1 MDGFQVIDEIQKS
14 LQNTFGKI
22 GDFLPTLLSAL
33 VILIIGWFI
42 AKMIKWALIKVLR
55 AIKIDTVADNVGI
68 NGYLAKGGI
77 KKNASGLIAT
87 LGYWTIMFTV
97 LTMFFNTLGLDVV
110 SNLLTDVI
118 SYIPNIIIACLLLIV
133 GMYLAEFVSG
143 LVVGALKGGDFEN
156 PDMVGRIAYGAVMFF
171 TIAIVLDQL
180 GIGANIV
187 NTVVTVI
194 MSGAGLAFAIAFG
207 LGGKDWAAGIM
218 NKYLKK

>member
-1 MDGFQVIDEIQKS
+1 MDGFKVIDEIQKS

-22 GDFLPTLLSAL
+22 GDFLPTLISAL
-33 VILIIGWFI
+33 IILIIGWII
-42 AKMIKWALIKVLR
+42 AKIIKWALLKLLR
-55 AIKIDTVADNVGI
+55 AVKIDNVADRVGI

-77 KKNASGLIAT
+77 RKKSSGLIAT
-87 LGYWTIMFTV
+87 LGYWTVMFTV

-110 SNLLTDVI
+110 SNLLTEVI

-156 PDMVGRIAYGAVMFF
+156 PEFVGRIAYGAVMFF
-171 TIAIVLDQL
+171 TIALVLDQL
-180 GIGANIV
+180 GIGQNIV

>member
-1 MDGFQVIDEIQKS
+1 MDGFKVIDEIQKS

-33 VILIIGWFI
+33 VILIIGWII
-42 AKMIKWALIKVLR
+42 AKMIKWALLKVLR
-55 AIKIDTVADNVGI
+55 AVKIDTVADNVGI
-68 NGYLAKGGI
+68 NGYLTKGGI

-110 SNLLTDVI
+110 SNLLTEVI
-118 SYIPNIIIACLLLIV
+118 SYIPNIIVACLLLIV

-180 GIGANIV
+180 GIGQNIV

-218 NKYLKK
+218 NKYLRK

>member
-1 MDGFQVIDEIQKS
+1 MDGFKVIDEIQKS

-22 GDFLPTLLSAL
+22 GDFLPTLLSAI
-33 VILIIGWFI
+33 VILIIGWII
-42 AKMIKWALIKVLR
+42 AKIIKWALLKVLR
-55 AIKIDTVADNVGI
+55 AVKIDAVADRVGV

-77 KKNASGLIAT
+77 KKKSSGLIAT
-87 LGYWTIMFTV
+87 LGYWMIMFTV
-97 LTMFFNTLGLDVV
+97 LTMFFDTLGLEVV

-118 SYIPNIIIACLLLIV
+118 SYIPNIIVGCLLLIV

-143 LVVGALKGGDFEN
+143 LVVGALKGGEFEN
-156 PDMVGRIAYGAVMFF
+156 PEFVGRIAYGAVMFF
-171 TIAIVLDQL
+171 TIAIVLDQI
-180 GIGANIV
+180 GIGQNIV

-207 LGGKDWAAGIM
+207 FGGKDWAAGIL